1 VFLGDAP
8 ESQHRLFSTYV
19 PEIPMAKATVSFVL
33 MLLIVID
40 FVAEFGDRRPATG
53 IAFISEQRD

>member
-1 VFLGDAP
+1 
-8 ESQHRLFSTYV
+8 
-19 PEIPMAKATVSFVL
+19 MAKATVSFVL